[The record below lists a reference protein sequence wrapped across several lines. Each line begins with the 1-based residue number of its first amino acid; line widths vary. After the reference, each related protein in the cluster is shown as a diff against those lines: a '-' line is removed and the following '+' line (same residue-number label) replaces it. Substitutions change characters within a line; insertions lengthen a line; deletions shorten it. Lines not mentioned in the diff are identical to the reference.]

1 MSLLPGLEVS
11 LLPGW
16 LDRRVRLLNP
26 QVTDLVPYTV
36 PNALSFQPT
45 TSRHI
50 DTDVQLQMREQAV
63 ESRNLLVISLQPDGV
78 AGGLL
83 RTDCAGV

>member
-16 LDRRVRLLNP
+16 LDRRVRLLTA
-26 QVTDLVPYTV
+26 QVTDLVTYTV
-36 PNALSFQPT
+36 PNALSVQPT
-45 TSRHI
+45 ASRHI
-50 DTDVQLQMREQAV
+50 STDVQLQMREQAV

-78 AGGLL
+78 AG
-83 RTDCAGV
+83 AF